1 MKVGIQKDIG
11 DVAHKTQK
19 INKGTGIY
27 RKGNGIR
34 SFTTKRPEAKISL
47 PETVHGLSENLI
59 CGILL
64 LIKWFINKIYKLK
77 SEQNQYLNLCFH
89 LNPSLGLF

>member
-1 MKVGIQKDIG
+1 MGKLAYRRTLVTWLIKHRKLTKVQECI
-11 DVAHKTQK
+11 
-19 INKGTGIY
+19 

-47 PETVHGLSENLI
+47 PETVHGFSENLI
-59 CGILL
+59 CGILV

-77 SEQNQYLNLCFH
+77 SEQNQYLNRCFH
-89 LNPSLGLF
+89 LIHP